1 MLICIF
7 AICQGKCNLLC
18 YFLCLME
25 KPSQPVS
32 LHTGPLRFT
41 STVLLAHTEVETS
54 PSSVGCVCVSKGQG
68 RRQKCKSQ
76 IVNDR
81 KVQNAVQVGQRANP
95 SPAGL
100 ALVFLCSHQQL
111 RLDGD
116 QTVNQ
121 CTLGN
126 LFSRGRPPP
135 EEGAE
140 GADRLGRDVCARRR
154 DSMVT
159 TLVLV
164 IASPQVAGS
173 DGEMTCKDSG
183 MRLLLSNPP
192 LSRRPLGTRRTRV
205 NRTSRLGL
213 SSTALKRGRSEQI
226 TDQRFDFSKL
236 SQHYSSWGLGGVQA
250 DEWRGGAAGW
260 HK

>member
-1 MLICIF
+1 MLF
-7 AICQGKCNLLC
+7 PLSD
-18 YFLCLME
+18 E
-25 KPSQPVS
+25 KPSQP
-32 LHTGPLRFT
+32 TGP
-41 STVLLAHTEVETS
+41 

-68 RRQKCKSQ
+68 RRRKCKSQ
-76 IVNDR
+76 IVNNR

-111 RLDGD
+111 RLDGG

-183 MRLLLSNPP
+183 NRLPSTRHQPA
-192 LSRRPLGTRRTRV
+192 GTASRRTRV

-213 SSTALKRGRSEQI
+213 SSTALQ
-226 TDQRFDFSKL
+226 
-236 SQHYSSWGLGGVQA
+236 
-250 DEWRGGAAGW
+250 
-260 HK
+260 